1 MWVVE
6 LNFVNQHPIHYPH
19 HHQGT
24 DIQKRKDTRE
34 KRNFGDYPKVEGK
47 THHFPGR
54 LSNNGKC
61 GNVKGWN
68 VHHPSI

>member
-6 LNFVNQHPIHYPH
+6 LNLVNQDPY

-24 DIQKRKDTRE
+24 DIQKRKDTKKKKLWRLPKSRE
-34 KRNFGDYPKVEGK
+34 K

-54 LSNNGKC
+54 LSNDGKC
-61 GNVKGWN
+61 GNAKGRN
-68 VHHPSI
+68 VHHPSTES